1 MWPMIWLTL
10 CWKRKN
16 YPFNSDEVR
25 VFTRTFFVRIMKG
38 MSDILD
44 IIVLSTFF
52 TEIMKKNSWK
62 ALSKMLYWRKCV
74 EKEQCLKLFLVILMG
89 HSSMTL

>member
-25 VFTRTFFVRIMKG
+25 VFTRTFFVKIMKG
-38 MSDILD
+38 MSDFLD
-44 IIVLSTFF
+44 IIVLLTFF
-52 TEIMKKNSWK
+52 TEIMKKSLGKPFQKCYTGENV
-62 ALSKMLYWRKCV
+62 WRKSNV
-74 EKEQCLKLFLVILMG
+74 
-89 HSSMTL
+89 